1 MTSAASYEISS
12 GSHGLMS
19 FVAYLKTSTSLPLNF
34 GSHLLAAVLY
44 QDIGDQ
50 LISAFLRNSKY
61 LKMVMMMCASFNF
74 VHHTKKKKKQQI
86 KS

>member
-1 MTSAASYEISS
+1 VTSAASYEISS

-44 QDIGDQ
+44 QDIGDR
-50 LISAFLRNSKY
+50 LTSAFLLYSLKIPENGYDDVCMNNSI
-61 LKMVMMMCASFNF
+61 L
-74 VHHTKKKKKQQI
+74 
-86 KS
+86 